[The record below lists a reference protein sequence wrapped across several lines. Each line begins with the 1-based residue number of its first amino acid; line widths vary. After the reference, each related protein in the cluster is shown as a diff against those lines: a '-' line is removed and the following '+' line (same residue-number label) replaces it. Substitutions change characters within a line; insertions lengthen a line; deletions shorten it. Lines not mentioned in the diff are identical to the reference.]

1 MNNIKRFVTKLLKD
15 YFSDEDK
22 KELIEVM
29 TTSLEEKVDDLV
41 EQGKTREEAI
51 ETSINEFGDTDDVLK
66 AFPKTQKLKDNMVKK
81 RRNIFMFSSFAYL
94 IITGLAIYINL
105 TFLVGYN
112 WFVIIAIGLL
122 FWPLVMLY
130 LYLGVRKQF

>member
-15 YFSDEDK
+15 YFNDEDK

-51 ETSINEFGDTDDVLK
+51 EASISEFGNTDDVLQ
-66 AFPKTQKLKDNMVKK
+66 AFPKNQHLKENKIKK
-81 RRNIFMFSSFAYL
+81 RRNEFMFSVFSYL

-112 WFVIIAIGLL
+112 WFVIIAIALL

-130 LYLGVRKQF
+130 LYLGIRRQF